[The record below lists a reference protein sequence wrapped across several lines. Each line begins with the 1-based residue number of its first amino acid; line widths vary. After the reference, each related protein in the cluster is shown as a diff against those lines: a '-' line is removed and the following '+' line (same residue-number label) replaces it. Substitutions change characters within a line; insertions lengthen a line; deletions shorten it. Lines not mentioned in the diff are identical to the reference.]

1 MTREELG
8 LIIAT
13 LSPVQLL
20 ALRICIMAERRLR
33 VIYPRTT
40 ASEPA
45 FTEAYEWALKASA
58 DQVRAVE
65 LPR

>member
-1 MTREELG
+1 MTREHLG
-8 LIIAT
+8 HVIAT
-13 LSPVQLL
+13 MDAYQVA

-45 FTEAYEWALKASA
+45 LTEAYEWALNATPE
-58 DQVRAVE
+58 QRGAVE
-65 LPR
+65 IPG